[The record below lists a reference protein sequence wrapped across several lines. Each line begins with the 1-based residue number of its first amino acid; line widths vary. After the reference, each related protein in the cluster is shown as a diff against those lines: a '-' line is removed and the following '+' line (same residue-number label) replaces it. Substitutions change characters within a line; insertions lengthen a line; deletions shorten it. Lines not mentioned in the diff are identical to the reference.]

1 MLGEV
6 AETPGTILS
15 EEEAS
20 RRNGRAAFE
29 GPNGRLLKGLKGG
42 GPDDVEG
49 ELSIITGT

>member
-20 RRNGRAAFE
+20 RRNDRMAFE
-29 GPNGRLLKGLKGG
+29 GPNGPLFKGLKGG
-42 GPDDVEG
+42 PDVVEG
-49 ELSIITGT
+49 ELRMITGI

>member
-20 RRNGRAAFE
+20 RRNDRMAFE
-29 GPNGRLLKGLKGG
+29 GPNGRLFKGLKGG
-42 GPDDVEG
+42 ALTTSRE
-49 ELSIITGT
+49 S